1 MLTKELRGVFNVLF
15 PIKSVTKGT
24 MKEIKKVT
32 PGKESFNYTKVNM
45 VAICEEMNDHI
56 KYLTKEEGNLYIPA
70 AEGLDVIFNLKKGQL
85 ALIVNAVLAG
95 IKISRN
101 EKHITAIRNS
111 MVSAIEEVVNKNDEE
126 RYKDVLNDSIKKVNK
141 VADEQLKKVQAKANV
156 KK

>member
-1 MLTKELRGVFNVLF
+1 
-15 PIKSVTKGT
+15 
-24 MKEIKKVT
+24 
-32 PGKESFNYTKVNM
+32 
-45 VAICEEMNDHI
+45 MNNHI